1 MKLNNQ
7 QKSIIDKSSGKVAV
21 VAGAGSGKSST
32 TVELIAKLHS
42 VDGISLDRMFIST
55 FTNKAGRDLKE
66 KLQKKLKLDKD
77 KIENLWIGT
86 FHSLGYRYLV
96 KNKRKKLEIIL
107 PVEAS
112 NYLRNI
118 YRTVLEDFGVSEEQL
133 AFADAISNIEKYRNT
148 ECLWE
153 DASEYPKICSKI
165 FELYQNEKKSQ
176 GLVDYTDILN
186 IFAEEVKED
195 NFFRKKFDWVFVDEC
210 QDNSKKQ
217 NEIADLLASKNRV
230 LIGDVK
236 QSIYG
241 FRGAAPHLFKQKI
254 NSAEKIFSLAY
265 NYRSSKE
272 IIDFANALLP
282 QIEEFKNQELIPT
295 LGNFGKPV
303 FIMCDDVAL
312 QILNNIKLDI
322 REGIPLHEIAVLG
335 RSIRP
340 VNIANLQLLLRANNI
355 PYSLRGGDD
364 KMNAPYIQNYLSV
377 LKSILKPTQV
387 SLTNVLSIL
396 PNIGPKTA
404 MKLSS
409 EAISYGD
416 EHRFLETQTGKFSN
430 TQSYKKYLSLFDYTS
445 DNKTLLLKSLEF
457 IHDVY
462 LVPKYAKK
470 DPMLPSQK
478 RQLIFDTLYN
488 YLMGFKDIMEG
499 IDKLYVNE
507 EDIESDKNKI
517 IISTI
522 HQSKGLEFDSV
533 HIANFNENSMPY
545 LLEKE
550 EKNKERIEEEFCLT
564 YVATTRARK
573 KLKMYMAYK
582 NGTHAQAKTNKLSR
596 FIKELYKKTQE
607 KYFTLRML
615 DGNCS
620 ELILKEKLYN
630 KVNETF

>member
-1 MKLNNQ
+1 M
-7 QKSIIDKSSGKVAV
+7 
-21 VAGAGSGKSST
+21 
-32 TVELIAKLHS
+32 
-42 VDGISLDRMFIST
+42 
-55 FTNKAGRDLKE
+55 
-66 KLQKKLKLDKD
+66 
-77 KIENLWIGT
+77 
-86 FHSLGYRYLV
+86 
-96 KNKRKKLEIIL
+96 
-107 PVEAS
+107 
-112 NYLRNI
+112 
-118 YRTVLEDFGVSEEQL
+118 EDFGISDEEL
-133 AFADAISNIEKYRNT
+133 DFSDAITNIEKYRNT
-148 ECLWE
+148 DCSWDE
-153 DASEYPKICSKI
+153 ASEYPKVCSKI

-186 IFAEEVKED
+186 IFAEEINED
-195 NFFRKKFDWVFVDEC
+195 NFFKKKFDWVFVDEC

-217 NEIADLLASKNRV
+217 NEIADLLTNKNRV

-254 NSAEKIFSLAY
+254 NSSEKIFNLSY

-282 QIEEFKNQELIPT
+282 QIEEFKGQELIPT
-295 LGNFGKPV
+295 QSNFGKPTFV
-303 FIMCDDVAL
+303 MCDDVAI

-364 KMNAPYIQNYLSV
+364 KMNAPYIQNYLSL

-387 SLTNVLSIL
+387 SMTNILSIL
-396 PNIGPKTA
+396 PSIGPKTA

-409 EAISYGD
+409 DASNYGN
-416 EHRFLETQTGKFSN
+416 EHRFLEIQNGKFSQ
-430 TQSYKKYLSLFDYTS
+430 TTAYKRYLSLFEIS
-445 DNKTLLLKSLEF
+445 QDNKNLLLKSLDF
-457 IHDVY
+457 INDVY
-462 LVPKYAKK
+462 LVPKYGKK

-507 EDIESDKNKI
+507 EDIENDRNKI

-545 LLEKE
+545 ITEKE
-550 EKNKERIEEEFCLT
+550 EKNKEKIEEEFCLT
-564 YVATTRARK
+564 YVAITRARK

-582 NGTHAQAKTNKLSR
+582 NGNHAQAKTNKLSR
-596 FIKELYKKTQE
+596 FIKEIYKKTE
-607 KYFTLRML
+607 ERYFILRML
-615 DGNCS
+615 DGNCPES
-620 ELILKEKLYN
+620 LLKEKLYN